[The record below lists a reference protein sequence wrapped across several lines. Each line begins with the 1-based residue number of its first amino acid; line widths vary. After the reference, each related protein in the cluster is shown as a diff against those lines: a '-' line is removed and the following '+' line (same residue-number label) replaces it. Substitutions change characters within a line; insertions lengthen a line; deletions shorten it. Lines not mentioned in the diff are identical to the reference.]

1 MIIYADENVP
11 LKITTRLREEGYQVE
26 YVSHSVEDREILE
39 IARKQK
45 ALLITSDKD
54 FERLVLDERRPT
66 AGVILL
72 RIATRIPMEHR
83 ARIVVNMLRKHK
95 DKLEGTF
102 TILSEAAI
110 DIRRPIRRIQESVPA
125 YNDQNAPDPVS
136 VPYSWGP

>member
-1 MIIYADENVP
+1 MIIYVDENVP
-11 LKITTRLREEGYQVE
+11 LKIATRLREEGYQVE
-26 YVSHSVEDREILE
+26 YVSRSVEDREILE

-83 ARIVVNMLRKHK
+83 ARIVVNMLRKHQ
-95 DKLEGTF
+95 DKLEGTL

-110 DIRRPIRRIQESVPA
+110 DIRRPIRKIQESIPP
-125 YNDQNAPDPVS
+125 YNDQSTPDPVTA
-136 VPYSWGP
+136 PYLWGR